1 MTPKEKLQ
9 NLRVKI
15 DEIDVDITR
24 SFQERQ
30 RVSNDIAT
38 VKEEGNLAITDTGRE
53 DKVIAY
59 ALEIADEDKRAETAA
74 LMRTL
79 ISLSKLRQ
87 FENLGLTHA
96 LDFPEASNRAP
107 GPVAFQGVNGAWSE
121 HAAMTM
127 FPNEEYVTREYFED
141 VFEAVKNGEASLG
154 VLPIENSQT
163 GAIGEVYD
171 LLRRHSCYIVGQ
183 VWINVNQCLIGVP
196 GAVIGD
202 IREVFSHSQGFTQC
216 KRFLKGKNWELTD
229 VHNTA
234 VAAKL
239 VAEKGSAKY
248 AAIGSRRAAEV
259 NGLSVLSDSITDNAK
274 NRTRFIAISRKPI
287 YDETSDTVTVTFST
301 IHRAGALCSVLQA
314 FQLGGLNLTRIESR
328 PVSGDSYRFFA
339 DLEGNI
345 LTPKVRD
352 AIGQASVQSEYF
364 EVLGCYGTVNSGQ

>member
-1 MTPKEKLQ
+1 MTPKDKLQ
-9 NLRVKI
+9 NLRGKI
-15 DEIDVDITR
+15 DLIDADITK

-30 RVSNDIAT
+30 RVSNDIAK

-53 DKVIAY
+53 DKVIAS

-87 FENLGLTHA
+87 YENLGLTHA
-96 LDFPEASNRAP
+96 LDFPEASGRAP
-107 GPVAFQGVNGAWSE
+107 GPVAFQGVPGAWSE
-121 HAAMTM
+121 HASRSM
-127 FPNEEYVTREYFED
+127 FPGEKYVTREYFED
-141 VFEAVKNGEASLG
+141 VFEAVKKGEVSLG

-183 VWINVNQCLIGVP
+183 IWINVNQCLLGLP
-196 GAVIGD
+196 GGSIGD
-202 IREVFSHSQGFTQC
+202 IREVFSHPEGFNQC
-216 KRFLKGKNWELTD
+216 RRFLKGKNWELSK
-229 VHNTA
+229 VSNTA
-234 VAAKL
+234 VAAEL
-239 VAEKGSAKY
+239 VAKHENSKY

-259 NGLSVLSDSITDNAK
+259 NGLTVLAENITDNPK

-287 YDETSDTVTVTFST
+287 YDDKSDTVTVTFST

-364 EVLGCYGTVNSGQ
+364 EVLGCYSTVNN